1 MSPTNH
7 APPFPALTTAQ
18 RWHLEVNGYVVVEN
32 VLGPDDG
39 GTCIIAGCHKATC
52 AEESIIQAARED
64 SSLIHQ
70 VVAPAG
76 STLIFCETLLHASGD
91 IRSDKER
98 TIIISGYNPWNQRTG
113 TAHEFSAG
121 FKEQVPEEFERLI
134 FGSDLNPRL
143 RRRSLDM
150 PVGSADP
157 GDYLD
162 GFSLTSADPD
172 SYESNHLTKSLLPNS
187 TQE

>member
-39 GTCIIAGCHKATC
+39 GTCVIAGCHKATC

-64 SSLIHQ
+64 PSLIHQ

-76 STLIFCETLLHASGD
+76 STPDLLRDPAA
-91 IRSDKER
+91 R
-98 TIIISGYNPWNQRTG
+98 QRRYPQRQG
-113 TAHEFSAG
+113 AHHHHQRLQPLEPAHRHGPRVQRG
-121 FKEQVPEEFERLI
+121 F
-134 FGSDLNPRL
+134 
-143 RRRSLDM
+143 
-150 PVGSADP
+150 
-157 GDYLD
+157 
-162 GFSLTSADPD
+162 
-172 SYESNHLTKSLLPNS
+172 
-187 TQE
+187 